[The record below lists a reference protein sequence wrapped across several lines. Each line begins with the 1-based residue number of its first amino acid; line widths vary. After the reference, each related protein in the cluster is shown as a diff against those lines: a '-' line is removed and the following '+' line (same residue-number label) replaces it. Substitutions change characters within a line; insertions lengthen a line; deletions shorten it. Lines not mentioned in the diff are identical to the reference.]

1 MLKNNTKSIAF
12 IKYICRTFA
21 AVKDLSRHIEYLL
34 TEQTSIAIPGIGMF
48 TTEELPAKYYSEE
61 NIYIPPV
68 RSVHFNSAITE
79 DDGKL
84 ENCLIQLHRVTRGVA
99 KKWITEYLDHINQSL
114 MEANNMPI
122 GTIGQLV
129 LRDGKI
135 EFEVCDAGVN
145 SPELYGLDS
154 FHFEKLPSYA
164 HKNRIIKDPTH
175 VTIRLRRST
184 VRRAMTAAAMI
195 IVALTVIVPNHGFF
209 TQRGFQAKLASTE
222 SIVNIFNRFPQ
233 PISNSSNPEVT
244 ITPEPIIVADNA
256 SKQNTLATE
265 QTSVVVCDM
274 VAITP
279 AEPIQSQEVVAESTT
294 ETTEVQIV
302 TSAEIEVA
310 ETIVQPTVAET
321 VTEEKEAPVQLEA
334 KGYCVVMASAITHK
348 GAALLIN
355 KLAKEG
361 FTNAVKH
368 TDNGMLRVVLTGFPN
383 EEAARATLA
392 IVRATDDTYSGS
404 WIKKF

>member
-1 MLKNNTKSIAF
+1 M
-12 IKYICRTFA
+12 
-21 AVKDLSRHIEYLL
+21 
-34 TEQTSIAIPGIGMF
+34 TEHTSIAIPGIGMF
-48 TTEELPAKYYSEE
+48 TVEELPAKYYSEE

-68 RSVHFNSAITE
+68 RSVHFNAANTQ

-84 ENCLIQLHRVTRGVA
+84 EHCLIQLHRVTRGVA
-99 KKWITEYLDHINQSL
+99 KKWIAEYLEYINQSL
-114 MEANNMPI
+114 MENNSMPV

-129 LRDGKI
+129 SRDGKI
-135 EFEVCDAGVN
+135 DFEVCDAGVN

-175 VTIRLRRST
+175 LTIRLRRST
-184 VRRAMTAAAMI
+184 VRRAMTAAAML
-195 IVALTVIVPNHGFF
+195 IVVLTIIVPNRGFF
-209 TQRGFQAKLASTE
+209 KQNDFKAKFASTE
-222 SIVNIFNRFPQ
+222 SIVNVFNRFPQ
-233 PISNSSNPEVT
+233 PITNSTAPEAT
-244 ITPEPIIVADNA
+244 ITPEATIAEDNTTA
-256 SKQNTLATE
+256 LSATTSEPTNT
-265 QTSVVVCDM
+265 VVCDM

-279 AEPIQSQEVVAESTT
+279 AQPVDTLESADVPAVAAQEAEKPAVVAQQVEEPAIVAQEVVEQAEPKLE
-294 ETTEVQIV
+294 ET
-302 TSAEIEVA
+302 
-310 ETIVQPTVAET
+310 QPLV
-321 VTEEKEAPVQLEA
+321 A

-348 GAALLIN
+348 GAALLID

-383 EEAARATLA
+383 EESARATMA
-392 IVRATDDTYSGS
+392 VVRATDDMYSGS